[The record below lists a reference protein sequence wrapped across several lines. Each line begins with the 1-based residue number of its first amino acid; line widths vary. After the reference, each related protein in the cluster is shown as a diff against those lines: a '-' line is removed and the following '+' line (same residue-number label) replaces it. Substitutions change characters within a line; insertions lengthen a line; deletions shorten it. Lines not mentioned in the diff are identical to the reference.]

1 MRQDQSQDLDHFP
14 VTSRI
19 AEQMPLQPLEVLGK
33 LKERC
38 SVAQGSR
45 LALDDRQIMPPVI
58 DRVPG
63 AIMGSID
70 DAPMFAYE
78 LPLGDNQEAIGQN
91 AQPDGTI
98 GQGCRSAVAVG
109 R

>member
-1 MRQDQSQDLDHFP
+1 MGLGRNARIQRHGDSGQDSRFVMMQDQSQDLDHFP

-63 AIMGSID
+63 AIMGSIED
-70 DAPMFAYE
+70 RKSTS
-78 LPLGDNQEAIGQN
+78 LN
-91 AQPDGTI
+91 
-98 GQGCRSAVAVG
+98 SSH
-109 R
+109 